1 MGGTRWYRNAIHS
14 PLYCPESSRGS
25 ILDSTSSSSSVVE
38 SIDMIEQPAA
48 AAAAAADCPIG
59 IPLEALTYFLYTSNF
74 L

>member
-48 AAAAAADCPIG
+48 AAAADCPIG
-59 IPLEALTYFLYTSNF
+59 IPLGTDLFLIYFQLLMT
-74 L
+74 

>member
-48 AAAAAADCPIG
+48 AAAADCPIG
-59 IPLEALTYFLYTSNF
+59 IPLASRH
-74 L
+74 